1 MSKIKLQ
8 GNASGTGTTTVQS
21 ANTSSNTTFTIPG
34 IDGSPGQFLST
45 DGSGNLSFATGLTS
59 GGALGTPSSG
69 TLTNC
74 TGLPVSTGISGLAAN
89 VATFL
94 ATPSSSNLASAVTDE
109 TGSGSLVFATSPTL
123 VTPVLGTPTSGTLSN
138 CTVDGTNSVGF
149 RTAPQTSGGSSA
161 YTLVLTDSGKHVI
174 FTGGSTATL
183 TVPTNA
189 SVAFPVGTTIL
200 VVNDNSGNLTISGAG
215 VTFQLANGAT
225 GNRTVAT
232 KGLATCLKTATDT
245 WYVSGAGVT

>member
-21 ANTSSNTTFTIPG
+21 ANTSSNTTFTLPG
-34 IDGSPGQFLST
+34 TDGSPNQFLST
-45 DGSGNLSFATGLTS
+45 DGSGNLSFATGITS
-59 GGALGTPSSG
+59 ASLGAGVQTWLG
-69 TLTNC
+69 
-74 TGLPVSTGISGLAAN
+74 
-89 VATFL
+89 
-94 ATPSSSNLASAVTDE
+94 TPSSSNLAAAVTDE

-123 VTPVLGTPTSGTLSN
+123 VTPILGTPTSGTLSN

-149 RTAPQTSGGSSA
+149 RTAPQTSGGASA

>member
-21 ANTSSNTTFTIPG
+21 ANTSSNQTFTLPG
-34 IDGSPGQFLST
+34 TDGTSGQFLST

-149 RTAPQTSGGSSA
+149 RTAPQTSGGASA

>member
-21 ANTSSNTTFTIPG
+21 ANTSSNTTFTLPG
-34 IDGSPGQFLST
+34 TDGSANQFLQT
-45 DGSGNLSFATGLTS
+45 DGSGNLTFATGLTS

-74 TGLPVSTGISGLAAN
+74 TGLPVSGVSGLGSN

-94 ATPSSSNLASAVTDE
+94 ATPSSANLAAALTDE
-109 TGSGSLVFATSPTL
+109 TGTGANVFANTPTL
-123 VTPVLGTPTSGTLSN
+123 VTPILGTPTSGNLSN
-138 CTVDGTNSVGF
+138 CTVDGTNKVGYIG
-149 RTAPQTSGGSSA
+149 APQSTNTTVAASDA
-161 YTLVLTDSGKHVI
+161 GKHI
-174 FTGGSTATL
+174 YFTGGSTATL
-183 TVPTNA
+183 TVNTNA
-189 SVAFPVGTTIL
+189 TTAIDVGTTIL
-200 VVNDNSGNLTISGAG
+200 VVNNNSGNLTISGAG

-232 KGLATCLKTATDT
+232 KGMATLLKVATDT